1 VVLISESY
9 EFNKEQKV
17 RNMSE
22 TLSNGTDKRQK
33 SGFVALVGR
42 PNVGKSSLLNALIGQ
57 KITIT
62 SDKPQ
67 TTRNQLRGILTGE
80 HYQIIWLDTPGLHRP
95 LHQLGTQM
103 MEQTRTTL
111 KSVDLALWMLDA
123 AAGYT
128 LADQKVA
135 AQLAEAGV
143 PIYTVWNKLDLIEP
157 GAVLPEIPDFNRV
170 FQVSAHSGQGVA
182 ELLAAVVATLPEG
195 PFYYPPDQVADHP
208 ERFIVAELI
217 REQVLTH
224 TEDEVPHAVAVMVE
238 QLKERPRGKV
248 YIEAHIFVERDSQK
262 GIIIGANGARLKKI
276 GASARPLIEE
286 LLDAPVYLDLWV
298 KVRKNWRNQEKDL
311 KEFGYWE
318 NQ

>member
-1 VVLISESY
+1 
-9 EFNKEQKV
+9 
-17 RNMSE
+17 M
-22 TLSNGTDKRQK
+22 NGTISSGAGTSRK

-42 PNVGKSSLLNALIGQ
+42 PNVGKSSLLNAVIGQ

-62 SDKPQ
+62 SAKPQ

-80 HYQIIWLDTPGLHRP
+80 NYQIIWLDTPGLHRP

-103 MEQTRTTL
+103 VGQTRAAL
-111 KSVDLALWMLDA
+111 QNVDLALWLLDA

-128 LADQKVA
+128 PADQKVA
-135 AQLAEAGV
+135 LQLAEAGIPV
-143 PIYTVWNKLDLIEP
+143 YVVWNKIDLVGSGTTREAIP
-157 GAVLPEIPDFNRV
+157 GFDPV
-170 FQVSAHSGQGVA
+170 FQVSARSGQGVA
-182 ELLAAVVATLPEG
+182 ELLAAVVDTLPEG
-195 PFYYPPDQVADHP
+195 PFYYPEDQVADHP

-217 REQVLTH
+217 REQVLVH
-224 TEDEVPHAVAVMVE
+224 TEAEVPHAVAVMVE
-238 QLKERPRGKV
+238 HLQERAGGKI
-248 YIEAHIFVERDSQK
+248 YIEAHIYVERDSQK

-276 GASARPLIEE
+276 GAAARPLIEE

-318 NQ
+318 KK

>member
-1 VVLISESY
+1 
-9 EFNKEQKV
+9 
-17 RNMSE
+17 MSE
-22 TLSNGTDKRQK
+22 INSSNADKRQK

-42 PNVGKSSLLNALIGQ
+42 PNVGKSSLLNTLIGQ

-67 TTRNQLRGILTGE
+67 TTRNQLRGILTGD
-80 HYQIIWLDTPGLHRP
+80 HYQIVWLDTPGLHRP
-95 LHQLGTQM
+95 LHQLGAQM
-103 MEQTRTTL
+103 VEQTRAAL
-111 KSVDLALWMLDA
+111 QNVDLVLWMLDA

-128 LADQKVA
+128 PADQKVA
-135 AQLAEAGV
+135 AQLAEAGT
-143 PIYTVWNKLDLIEP
+143 PIYVVWNKRDLIES
-157 GAVLPEIPDFNRV
+157 GAALEVIPNFNRV
-170 FQVSAHSGQGVA
+170 FQVSAHSGQGLA
-182 ELLAAVVATLPEG
+182 ELLTAVVDALPEG

-208 ERFIVAELI
+208 ERFIVSELI

-224 TEDEVPHAVAVMVE
+224 TEEEVPHSVAVMVE
-238 QLKERPRGKV
+238 QFIERSGGKF

-276 GASARPLIEE
+276 GAAARPLIEE
-286 LLDAPVYLDLWV
+286 LLAAPVYLDLWV

-318 NQ
+318 K

>member
-1 VVLISESY
+1 
-9 EFNKEQKV
+9 
-17 RNMSE
+17 MSE

-67 TTRNQLRGILTGE
+67 TTRNQLRGILTGD
-80 HYQIIWLDTPGLHRP
+80 HYQIVWLDTPGLHRP
-95 LHQLGTQM
+95 LHQLGAQM
-103 MEQTRTTL
+103 VEQTRTAL
-111 KSVDLALWMLDA
+111 QNVDLALWMLDA

-128 LADQKVA
+128 PADQKVA
-135 AQLAEAGV
+135 AQLAAAGKS
-143 PIYTVWNKLDLIEP
+143 IYVVWNKLDLIEP
-157 GAVLPEIPDFNRV
+157 GTKLEVIPDFNRV
-170 FQVSAHSGQGVA
+170 FGVSARSGQGMA
-182 ELLAAVVATLPEG
+182 ELLAAVVDALPEG

-208 ERFIVAELI
+208 ERFIIAELI
-217 REQVLTH
+217 REQVLTY
-224 TEDEVPHAVAVMVE
+224 TEDEVPHSVAVMVE
-238 QLKERPRGKV
+238 QFQERPGGKF

-262 GIIIGANGARLKKI
+262 GIIIGANGGRLKKI
-276 GASARPLIEE
+276 GAAARPLIEE

-318 NQ
+318 K

>member
-1 VVLISESY
+1 MNATISSGAA
-9 EFNKEQKV
+9 V
-17 RNMSE
+17 
-22 TLSNGTDKRQK
+22 RQK

-62 SDKPQ
+62 SAKPQ
-67 TTRNQLRGILTGE
+67 TTRNQLRGILTGD
-80 HYQIIWLDTPGLHRP
+80 HYQIVWLDTPGLHRP

-103 MEQTRTTL
+103 VEQTRTAL
-111 KSVDLALWMLDA
+111 RHVDLALWMLDA

-128 LADQKVA
+128 PVDQKVA
-135 AQLAEAGV
+135 AQLAVAATPLYV
-143 PIYTVWNKLDLIEP
+143 VWNKMDLVAAGTTPE
-157 GAVLPEIPDFNRV
+157 EIPGFNRV
-170 FQVSAHSGQGVA
+170 FQVSVHSGQGLA
-182 ELLAAVVATLPEG
+182 ELLAAVVDALPEG

-217 REQVLTH
+217 REQVLTY
-224 TEDEVPHAVAVMVE
+224 TEDEVPHAVAVLVD
-238 QLKERPRGKV
+238 QLQERPGGKI
-248 YIEAHIFVERDSQK
+248 YIAAQIFVERDSQK
-262 GIIIGANGARLKKI
+262 GIIIGAKGARLKKI
-276 GASARPLIEE
+276 GAAARPLIEE

-318 NQ
+318 K